1 MFFKCTNCA
10 FNIPFILMKKKM
22 VIVLLLMRPE
32 TWYTVSYIYLVLMK
46 SKSSISLLVLSC
58 CHFSIYCSHVF
69 HFFIGFYSLTI
80 SYIFFI
86 LGWIQYTCTIRLLN
100 ELTYIF
106 RISGNLKVSFQMHM
120 YMGFFSQHHKKSFS
134 FVLTI

>member
-10 FNIPFILMKKKM
+10 FNIPFILKKKNGYCF
-22 VIVLLLMRPE
+22 VVDEARNL
-32 TWYTVSYIYLVLMK
+32 WYTVSYIYLVLMK
-46 SKSSISLLVLSC
+46 SKSSISLLILSC

-106 RISGNLKVSFQMHM
+106 RISGNLKGSFQMHM